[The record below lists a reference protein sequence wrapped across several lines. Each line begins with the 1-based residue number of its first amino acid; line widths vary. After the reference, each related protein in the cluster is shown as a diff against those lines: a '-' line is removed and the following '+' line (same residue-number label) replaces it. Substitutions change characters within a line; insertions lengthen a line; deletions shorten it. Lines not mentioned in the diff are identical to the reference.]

1 MRAARW
7 ATLVSSADIPPATAT
22 LGGMPDYRLHVFR
35 IVGEKL
41 NFTRAAAALHISQ
54 PAVTRHI
61 KQLEEHYGQPLF
73 VRAAGGITL
82 TPAGHALLDH
92 TVQIEELHRKVEQ
105 RLRAGQSLV
114 SGPLKL
120 GASTTIAQYLLP
132 RWLGRFQQ
140 KYPEV
145 DLSLRM
151 GNTEE
156 VAAALLA
163 RRVDLGLIEGPSGRR
178 ELKTERFA
186 EDEIV
191 PVVSPDHP
199 LAKKPRVTAAELAA
213 TPCVLR
219 ETGSGT
225 RQVVEQALT
234 RAGVD
239 LRKLTVVLESDSSET
254 IKGLVETGV
263 GVAFLSRLAL
273 RHELARGCLTVLS
286 VPGLRL
292 TRPLHVLY
300 PQGPRPGGVAGIFVD
315 FLKTAGDAE

>member
-1 MRAARW
+1 
-7 ATLVSSADIPPATAT
+7 
-22 LGGMPDYRLHVFR
+22 MPDYRLHVFR
-35 IVGEKL
+35 VVAEKL

-54 PAVTRHI
+54 PAVTQHI
-61 KQLEEHYGQPLF
+61 KQLEEHYGRSLF
-73 VRAAGGITL
+73 VRAPGGITL

-92 TVQIEELHRKVEQ
+92 TIQVEELHRDVEQ
-105 RLRAGQSLV
+105 RLQAGQSLV
-114 SGPLKL
+114 SGSLKL

-140 KYPEV
+140 AYPRVE
-145 DLSLRM
+145 LSLRM

-156 VAAALLA
+156 VAATLLA
-163 RRVDLGLIEGPSGRR
+163 RRIDLGLIEGPSGRR
-178 ELKTERFA
+178 ELKIERFA

-199 LAKKPRVTAAELAA
+199 LAKKTRVTPAELAA

-219 ETGSGT
+219 EPGSGT
-225 RQVVEQALT
+225 RQVVDLALK
-234 RAGVD
+234 RAGID
-239 LRKLTVVLESDSSET
+239 SRKLTVVLESDSSET

-263 GVAFLSRLAL
+263 GVGFLSRLAL

-300 PQGPRPGGVAGIFVD
+300 PQGPRPVGVVGVFVD
-315 FLKTAGDAE
+315 FLKTASAGE